1 MESLVYK
8 TKDVCSREIRVDYE
22 DGIIKKVTIVGGCTG
37 NTHGV
42 SRLAEG
48 RPIQEVIDLL
58 DGIKCPGSRTRST
71 SCPDQLAQALKSIQ

>member
-37 NTHGV
+37 NTQGV

-48 RPIQEVIDLL
+48 RPIQEVIALL
-58 DGIKCPGSRTRST
+58 EGIKCPGSRTRDT
-71 SCPDQLAQALKSIQ
+71 SCPDQLAEALKSIQ